1 MSQERF
7 IFKELLG
14 QEKAKSLL
22 FRARQQERLGHAYL
36 FRGPA
41 GVGKKRAATT
51 FAATLNCSRGDP
63 ADACGLCPS
72 CLKIASGNHPDFLT
86 IAADGSSIKIQQIRE
101 LKKALS
107 YPPFEAA
114 HRVVLLADIQ
124 RMGREAAN
132 SLLKTLEEPPARTIL
147 VLTVEEADNTLATIR
162 SRCQIVPFYPLTM
175 AQIIAILQNKAPDL
189 DREAAKTI
197 AALAEG
203 SPGLA
208 LQLAGQE
215 MTSFRHDLI
224 TALAELPPEQPETI
238 RSVLHLAE
246 TAAAFKE
253 ELPRLLSFL
262 SLWLRDLLLF
272 NLGQESKVVNLDLMP
287 LLAKTPKK
295 WSPEQIMARLDNIG
309 RAERQLARN
318 CNRGLVCE
326 VLFFSLL

>member
-1 MSQERF
+1 MRQESYT
-7 IFKELLG
+7 FKELLG

-22 FRARQQERLGHAYL
+22 LRARQQRRLGHAYL

-41 GVGKKRAATT
+41 GVGKKRAAAT
-51 FAATLNCSRGDP
+51 FAAALNCSQGDP
-63 ADACGLCPS
+63 EDACGKCPS
-72 CLKIASGNHPDFLT
+72 CMKIASGNHPDFLT
-86 IAADGSSIKIQQIRE
+86 VSADGSSIKIQQIRE
-101 LKKALS
+101 LKKTLS

-124 RMGREAAN
+124 LMGREAAN
-132 SLLKTLEEPPARTIL
+132 SLLKTLEEPPAQTIL
-147 VLTVEEADNTLATIR
+147 ILTVEEADDTLATIR
-162 SRCQIVPFYPLTM
+162 SRCQIVPFYPLAE
-175 AQIIAILQNKAPDL
+175 AQIIQILGDKAPEL
-189 DREAAKTI
+189 DQEAAKTI

-208 LQLAGQE
+208 LQLAGQQ
-215 MTSFRHDLI
+215 MLSFRRDLI
-224 TALAELPPEQPETI
+224 AALAKLPPEQPETI

-262 SLWLRDLLLF
+262 SFWLRDLLLF
-272 NLGQESKVVNLDLMP
+272 NLGQEARIVNLDLVP
-287 LLAKTPKK
+287 LFEQPSKK
-295 WSPEQIMARLDNIG
+295 WSSAQIMSRLDSIG

>member
-1 MSQERF
+1 MSQELF
-7 IFKELLG
+7 TFKELLG

-22 FRARQQERLGHAYL
+22 LRARQQGRLGHAYL

-51 FAATLNCSRGDP
+51 FAATLNCRLGGP
-63 ADACGLCPS
+63 GDACGHCPS

-86 IAADGSSIKIQQIRE
+86 VAADGSSIRIQQIRE
-101 LKKALS
+101 LKKTLS

-124 RMGREAAN
+124 LMGREAAN
-132 SLLKTLEEPPARTIL
+132 SLLKTLEEPPAQTIL
-147 VLTVEEADNTLATIR
+147 VLTVEEADDTLATIR
-162 SRCQIVPFYPLTM
+162 SRCQIVPFYPLAVGHITK
-175 AQIIAILQNKAPDL
+175 ILQDKAPEL
-189 DREAAKTI
+189 TSEMAATA

-208 LQLAGQE
+208 LQLARQE
-215 MTSFRHDLI
+215 I
-224 TALAELPPEQPETI
+224 TAFRLELISALADLPAEQPETI
-238 RSVLHLAE
+238 RAVLRLAE
-246 TAAAFKE
+246 KAASFKE

-272 NLGQESKVVNLDLMP
+272 NLGQAAKIVNFDLVP
-287 LLAKTPKK
+287 LFERTTKK
-295 WSPEQIMARLDNIG
+295 WSPQQIMSRLDNIAK
-309 RAERQLARN
+309 AERQLARN
-318 CNRGLVCE
+318 CNRGMVCE